1 MDGNTSNGEEEQ
13 FVQALQSEMPD
24 VLSNLDQCLILFRE
38 IEQLIQDVKQTS
50 NILKMQDLQSKIN
63 LAQENVEESET
74 LVNKL
79 KKEIIEQNPIKKLT
93 KRDLEL

>member
-1 MDGNTSNGEEEQ
+1 
-13 FVQALQSEMPD
+13 MPD

>member
-1 MDGNTSNGEEEQ
+1 
-13 FVQALQSEMPD
+13 MPD
-24 VLSNLDQCLILFRE
+24 VLNNLDHCLVLFKE
-38 IEQLIQDVKQTS
+38 IDLLIQDVKQTS